1 MNLIYNNTFLC
12 GTQCSWWRQIKYIPN
27 RLRMSTIVIYRYIDF
42 RRVIWV
48 NVSAG
53 KVKWIVSML
62 NCAWRMEP
70 AIGIFTY
77 LILIFI
83 HLNHNISLLLLFKKW
98 IHFSVG
104 KAFNC
109 QCVRENTLKCIA
121 FAVNEILIM
130 LVTTVL
136 CYQTHN
142 SQVLPLI
149 REMEVYLHELIH
161 AVSSPT
167 SRWAQNA
174 EASGGSVS
182 QMLLMEFAPVMSTIL
197 YLRNTPVCIP

>member
-1 MNLIYNNTFLC
+1 
-12 GTQCSWWRQIKYIPN
+12 
-27 RLRMSTIVIYRYIDF
+27 
-42 RRVIWV
+42 
-48 NVSAG
+48 
-53 KVKWIVSML
+53 ML
-62 NCAWRMEP
+62 NYDWMMEP
-70 AIGIFTY
+70 TICIFIY

-83 HLNHNISLLLLFKKW
+83 HLNYNLSLLHPFKKW

-109 QCVRENTLKCIA
+109 QYFGENTLKCIV
-121 FAVNEILIM
+121 FAINEILIL
-130 LVTTVL
+130 LVTTGF

-149 REMEVYLHELIH
+149 RGIEVCLHELFH
-161 AVSSPT
+161 TVSSPT

-182 QMLLMEFAPVMSTIL
+182 QMLLTESAPVMSTIL
-197 YLRNTPVCIP
+197 YLQNTHVRIP